1 MTRGTTPT
9 HTYSLPFDVENVA
22 KARIIYAQRGE
33 VKIKKTEADC
43 VMEGNTIQVRLTQ
56 EETLCFEENVCVDI
70 QVRVL
75 TTGGDAPASRIMHVL
90 PGALLENEVL
100 A

>member
-22 KARIIYAQRGE
+22 KAHIIYAQRGE
-33 VKIKKTEADC
+33 VKITKTEADC
-43 VMEGNTIQVRLTQ
+43 VMEGNIIQVRLTQ
-56 EETLCFEENVCVDI
+56 EETLCFDENSCVDI

-75 TTGGDAPASRIMHVL
+75 TPDGDALASRIMHIL